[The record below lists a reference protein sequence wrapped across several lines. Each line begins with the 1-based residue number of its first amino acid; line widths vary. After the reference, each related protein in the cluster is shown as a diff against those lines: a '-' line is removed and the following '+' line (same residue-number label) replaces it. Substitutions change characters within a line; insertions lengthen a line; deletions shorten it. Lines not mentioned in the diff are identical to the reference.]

1 MTDIFTGIP
10 RGVTRRGGRQLT
22 LEEQA
27 MPMATFT
34 TEDSIGASRLLRH
47 DGRKIVL
54 GTVAA
59 N

>member
-34 TEDSIGASRLLRH
+34 TEDSIASRLLRH